1 MSTLYKIAKIKL
13 NNKRAPSHALI
24 MRLLGVYLAAG
35 HKAIDLHWRGDFMQ
49 LDCDPRSNEWR
60 GLGTINQESGHNIA
74 RELNKIRQ
82 FVLDH
87 FQIIRVNTDLPR
99 ANRS

>member
-1 MSTLYKIAKIKL
+1 
-13 NNKRAPSHALI
+13 

-60 GLGTINQESGHNIA
+60 GLGTINEESGRNTA
-74 RELNKIRQ
+74 RELNDIRQ

-87 FQIIRVNTDLPR
+87 FQVIRVCPNM
-99 ANRS
+99 NRSLDD

>member
-1 MSTLYKIAKIKL
+1 
-13 NNKRAPSHALI
+13 

-35 HKAIDLHWRGDFMQ
+35 HKAIDLQWRGDFMQ

-60 GLGTINQESGHNIA
+60 GLGTINQESGSKIA
-74 RELNKIRQ
+74 RELNDIRQ

-87 FQIIRVNTDLPR
+87 FQVIRVCPNM
-99 ANRS
+99 NRSIDD